1 MDLYLKKLTA
11 LFVLDNMKVTDYI
24 KDRKKTIF
32 SFEIIPPLKGKGIE
46 DICKGI
52 DPLMEFNPP
61 FINVTYHREEYEYK
75 KMGNGLL
82 KKVSVRKRP
91 GTVGICAALM
101 NRYKVDAIPHIICGG
116 FTKEETE
123 SALIDLKFLG
133 VDNILALRGDP
144 MKNES
149 SFVPV
154 DGGNTYALNLIEQI
168 KEMNDGQYLYEET
181 KNSPSNFCIGT
192 AGYPEKHFEAMN
204 LNSDLKNLKKK
215 VDAGAEF
222 IVTQLFYDNKKFFEF
237 VDKCRSIGIDVP
249 IIPGLKPI
257 TTLRHLSFMP
267 KFFHVN
273 FPEEFANELEKC
285 KTNKAIREVGTQWS
299 IQQCKELTE
308 ADVPVIHFYTMGK
321 GASVKQIASEVF

>member
-1 MDLYLKKLTA
+1 
-11 LFVLDNMKVTDYI
+11 MKVTEYI
-24 KDRKKTIF
+24 KERKKTIF

-46 DICKGI
+46 DICQGI

-82 KKVSVRKRP
+82 KKVSIKKRP

-101 NRYKVDAIPHIICGG
+101 NRYQVDAIPHIICGG
-116 FTKEETE
+116 FSKEETE

-133 VDNILALRGDP
+133 IDNILALRGDP
-144 MKNES
+144 MKNEA
-149 SFVPV
+149 SFIPAE
-154 DGGNTYALNLIEQI
+154 GGNKYALNLIEQVSD
-168 KEMNDGQYLYEET
+168 MNGGQYLYEET
-181 KNSPSNFCIGT
+181 KNSPSSFCIGT

-204 LNSDLKNLKKK
+204 LSSDLKHLKKK

-222 IVTQLFYDNKKFFEF
+222 IVTQLFYDNQKYFEF
-237 VDKCRSIGIDVP
+237 VDKCRSIGINVP

-257 TTLRHLSFMP
+257 TTKKHLSFIP

-273 FPEEFANELEKC
+273 FPEEFSNELEKC
-285 KTNKAIREVGTQWS
+285 KSNEEIRKVGEEWS
-299 IQQCKELTE
+299 IKQCEELIK

-321 GASVKQIASEVF
+321 GESVKKIARAVF

>member
-1 MDLYLKKLTA
+1 MTLFTC
-11 LFVLDNMKVTDYI
+11 LFVPLTMKVTEYI
-24 KDRKKTIF
+24 QKRKDTIF

-46 DICKGI
+46 DLCAGI

-82 KKVSVRKRP
+82 KKVSIRKRP

-101 NRYKVDAIPHIICGG
+101 NRYNVDAIPHIICGG

-144 MKNES
+144 MKNEAA
-149 SFVPV
+149 FVPT
-154 DGGNTYALNLIEQI
+154 DGGNAYALDLIGQI
-168 KEMNDGQYLYEET
+168 SEMNNGQYLYEET

-204 LNSDLKNLKKK
+204 LSSDLKNLKKK

-222 IVTQLFYDNKKFFEF
+222 IVTQLFYDNEKFFEF
-237 VDKCRSIGIDVP
+237 VSKCRDIGIDVP
-249 IIPGLKPI
+249 IIPGIKPI
-257 TTLRHLSFMP
+257 TNLRHLSFIP

-273 FPEEFANELEKC
+273 FPEAFSNELEKC
-285 KTNKAIREVGTQWS
+285 KNDEEVKQVGIEWTTA
-299 IQQCKELTE
+299 QCKELVK
-308 ADVPVIHFYTMGK
+308 ADIPVIHFYTMGK
-321 GASVKQIASEVF
+321 GQAVKNIAKEIF

>member
-1 MDLYLKKLTA
+1 
-11 LFVLDNMKVTDYI
+11 MKVTEYI
-24 KDRKKTIF
+24 QKRKDTIF

-46 DICKGI
+46 DLCAGI

-82 KKVSVRKRP
+82 KKVSIRKRP

-144 MKNES
+144 MKNEAA
-149 SFVPV
+149 FVPTE
-154 DGGNTYALNLIEQI
+154 GGNAYALDLISQI
-168 KEMNDGQYLYEET
+168 NEMNNGQYLYEET

-204 LNSDLKNLKKK
+204 LSSDLKNLKKK

-222 IVTQLFYDNKKFFEF
+222 IVTQLFYDNEKFFEF
-237 VDKCRSIGIDVP
+237 VSKCRDIGIDVP
-249 IIPGLKPI
+249 IIPGIKPI
-257 TTLRHLSFMP
+257 TNLRHLSFIP

-273 FPEEFANELEKC
+273 FPEAFSNELEKC
-285 KTNKAIREVGTQWS
+285 KNDEEVKQVGIEWTTA
-299 IQQCKELTE
+299 QCKELVK
-308 ADVPVIHFYTMGK
+308 ADIPVIHFYTMGK
-321 GASVKQIASEVF
+321 GQAVKNIAKEIF

>member
-1 MDLYLKKLTA
+1 
-11 LFVLDNMKVTDYI
+11 MKVTEYI
-24 KDRKKTIF
+24 QKRKDTIF

-46 DICKGI
+46 DLCAGI

-82 KKVSVRKRP
+82 KKVSIRKRP

-149 SFVPV
+149 AFVPT
-154 DGGNTYALNLIEQI
+154 DGGNAYALDLIGQI
-168 KEMNDGQYLYEET
+168 SEMNNGQYLYEET

-204 LNSDLKNLKKK
+204 LSSDLKNLKKK

-222 IVTQLFYDNKKFFEF
+222 IVTQLFYDNEKFFEF
-237 VDKCRSIGIDVP
+237 VSKCRDIGIDVP
-249 IIPGLKPI
+249 IIPGIKPI
-257 TTLRHLSFMP
+257 TNLRHLSFIP

-273 FPEEFANELEKC
+273 FPEAFSNELEKC
-285 KTNKAIREVGTQWS
+285 KNDEEVKQVGIEWTTA
-299 IQQCKELTE
+299 QCKELVK
-308 ADVPVIHFYTMGK
+308 ADIPVIHFYTMGK
-321 GASVKQIASEVF
+321 GQAVKNIAKEIF

>member
-1 MDLYLKKLTA
+1 
-11 LFVLDNMKVTDYI
+11 MKVTDYI
-24 KDRKKTIF
+24 KNSKETIF

-46 DICKGI
+46 DICAGI
-52 DPLMEFNPP
+52 DPLMEFKPP

-82 KKVSVRKRP
+82 KKVSVKKRP

-144 MKNES
+144 MKNEAA
-149 SFVPV
+149 FVPTEGGSPYAV
-154 DGGNTYALNLIEQI
+154 DLISQI
-168 KEMNDGQYLYEET
+168 KDMNNGQYLYEET
-181 KNSPSNFCIGT
+181 KNSPSSFCIGA

-204 LNSDLKNLKKK
+204 LNSDMKQLKKK

-222 IVTQLFYDNKKFFEF
+222 IVTQLFYDNEKYFSF
-237 VDKCRSIGIDVP
+237 VKKCRDMGINVP
-249 IIPGLKPI
+249 IIPGLKPL
-257 TTLRHLSFMP
+257 TTLRHLSFIP

-273 FPEEFANELEKC
+273 FPEELSNELEKC
-285 KTNKAIREVGTQWS
+285 KSNEEVKKVGIEWS
-299 IQQCKELTE
+299 IKQAKELVE
-308 ADVPVIHFYTMGK
+308 QQAPVIHFYTMGK
-321 GASVKQIASEVF
+321 GESVRKIASEVF

>member
-1 MDLYLKKLTA
+1 
-11 LFVLDNMKVTDYI
+11 MKVTEYI
-24 KDRKKTIF
+24 QRRNDTIF

-46 DICKGI
+46 DLCVGI

-82 KKVSVRKRP
+82 KKVSIRKRP

-144 MKNES
+144 MKNEAA
-149 SFVPV
+149 FVPTE
-154 DGGNTYALNLIEQI
+154 GGNAYALDLISQI
-168 KEMNDGQYLYEET
+168 NEMNNGQYLYEET

-204 LNSDLKNLKKK
+204 LSSDLKHLKKK

-222 IVTQLFYDNKKFFEF
+222 IVTQLFYDNEKFFDF
-237 VDKCRSIGIDVP
+237 VSKCRDIGIDVP
-249 IIPGLKPI
+249 IIPGIKPI
-257 TTLRHLSFMP
+257 TNLRHLSFIP

-273 FPEEFANELEKC
+273 FPEALSNELEKC
-285 KTNKAIREVGTQWS
+285 KNDEEVKQVGIEWTTA
-299 IQQCKELTE
+299 QCKELVK
-308 ADVPVIHFYTMGK
+308 ADIPVIHFYTMGK
-321 GASVKQIASEVF
+321 GQAVKNIAKEIF

>member
-1 MDLYLKKLTA
+1 
-11 LFVLDNMKVTDYI
+11 MKVTDYI
-24 KDRKKTIF
+24 NQRDNTIF

-46 DICKGI
+46 DICAGI
-52 DPLMEFNPP
+52 DPLMEFKPP

-82 KKVSVRKRP
+82 KKVSIKKRP

-116 FTKEETE
+116 FSKEETE

-149 SFVPV
+149 SFVPAE
-154 DGGNTYALNLIEQI
+154 GGNSYALNLIEQI
-168 KEMNDGQYLYEET
+168 QDMNSGQYLYEET
-181 KNSPSNFCIGT
+181 KNSPSNFCIGA

-204 LNSDLKNLKKK
+204 LNTDLKNLKKK

-222 IVTQLFYDNKKFFEF
+222 IVTQLFYDNNKYFEF
-237 VDKCRSIGIDVP
+237 VEKCKSIGINVP

-257 TTLRHLSFMP
+257 TTMKHLSFIP

-273 FPEEFANELEKC
+273 FPEEFSNELEKC
-285 KTNKAIREVGTQWS
+285 KSNDDVKKVGIEWS
-299 IQQCKELTE
+299 IKQCQELIK
-308 ADVPVIHFYTMGK
+308 AKAPVIHFYTMGK
-321 GASVKQIASEVF
+321 GESVKKIAREIF

>member
-1 MDLYLKKLTA
+1 
-11 LFVLDNMKVTDYI
+11 MKVTDYI
-24 KDRKKTIF
+24 KNSKETIF

-46 DICKGI
+46 DICAGI
-52 DPLMEFNPP
+52 DPLMEFKPP

-82 KKVSVRKRP
+82 KKVSVKKRP

-144 MKNES
+144 MKNEAA
-149 SFVPV
+149 FVPTEGGSPYAV
-154 DGGNTYALNLIEQI
+154 DLISQI
-168 KEMNDGQYLYEET
+168 KDMNNGQYLYEET
-181 KNSPSNFCIGT
+181 KNSPSSFCIGA
-192 AGYPEKHFEAMN
+192 AGYPEKDFEAMN
-204 LNSDLKNLKKK
+204 LNSDMKQLKKK

-222 IVTQLFYDNKKFFEF
+222 IVTQLFYDNEKYFSF
-237 VDKCRSIGIDVP
+237 VKKCRDIGINVP
-249 IIPGLKPI
+249 IIPGLKPL
-257 TTLRHLSFMP
+257 TTLRHLSFIP

-273 FPEEFANELEKC
+273 FPEELSNELEKC
-285 KTNKAIREVGTQWS
+285 KSNEEVKKVGIEWS
-299 IQQCKELTE
+299 IKQAKELVE
-308 ADVPVIHFYTMGK
+308 QQAPVIHFYTMGK
-321 GASVKQIASEVF
+321 GESVRKIASEVF

>member
-1 MDLYLKKLTA
+1 MTLFTC
-11 LFVLDNMKVTDYI
+11 LFVPLTMKVTEYI
-24 KDRKKTIF
+24 QKRKDTIF

-46 DICKGI
+46 DLCAGI

-82 KKVSVRKRP
+82 KKVSIRKRP

-101 NRYKVDAIPHIICGG
+101 NRYNVDAIPHIICGG

-144 MKNES
+144 MKNEAA
-149 SFVPV
+149 FVPTE
-154 DGGNTYALNLIEQI
+154 GGNAYALDLIAQI
-168 KEMNDGQYLYEET
+168 SEMNNGQYLYEET

-204 LNSDLKNLKKK
+204 LSSDLKNLKKK

-222 IVTQLFYDNKKFFEF
+222 IVTQLFYDNEKFFEF
-237 VDKCRSIGIDVP
+237 VSKCRDIGIDVP
-249 IIPGLKPI
+249 IIPGIKPI
-257 TTLRHLSFMP
+257 TNLRHLSFIP

-273 FPEEFANELEKC
+273 FPEAFSNELEKC
-285 KTNKAIREVGTQWS
+285 KNDEEVKQVGIEWTTA
-299 IQQCKELTE
+299 QCKELVK
-308 ADVPVIHFYTMGK
+308 ADIPVIHFYTMGK
-321 GASVKQIASEVF
+321 GQAVKNIAKEIF

>member
-1 MDLYLKKLTA
+1 
-11 LFVLDNMKVTDYI
+11 MKVTEYI
-24 KDRKKTIF
+24 QKRKDIIF

-46 DICKGI
+46 DLCAGI

-82 KKVSVRKRP
+82 KKVSIRKRP

-149 SFVPV
+149 AFVPTE
-154 DGGNTYALNLIEQI
+154 GGNAYALDLIGQI
-168 KEMNDGQYLYEET
+168 SEMNNGQYLYEET

-204 LNSDLKNLKKK
+204 LSSDLKNLKKK

-222 IVTQLFYDNKKFFEF
+222 IVTQLFYDNEKFFEF
-237 VDKCRSIGIDVP
+237 VSKCRDIGIDVP
-249 IIPGLKPI
+249 IIPGIKPI
-257 TTLRHLSFMP
+257 TNLRHLSFIP

-273 FPEEFANELEKC
+273 FPEAFSNELEKC
-285 KTNKAIREVGTQWS
+285 KNDEEVKQVGIEWTTA
-299 IQQCKELTE
+299 QCKELVK
-308 ADVPVIHFYTMGK
+308 ADIPVIHFYTMGK
-321 GASVKQIASEVF
+321 GQAVKNIAKEIF

>member
-1 MDLYLKKLTA
+1 
-11 LFVLDNMKVTDYI
+11 MKVTEYI
-24 KDRKKTIF
+24 DQSKKTIF

-82 KKVSVRKRP
+82 KKVSIKKRP

-116 FTKEETE
+116 FSKEETE

-133 VDNILALRGDP
+133 IDNVLALRGDP
-144 MKNES
+144 MKSES
-149 SFVPV
+149 SFVPAE
-154 DGGNTYALNLIEQI
+154 GGNKYALELIEQI
-168 KEMNDGQYLYEET
+168 RDMNSGQYLYEET
-181 KNSPSNFCIGT
+181 KNSPSNFCIGA

-204 LNSDLKNLKKK
+204 LNSDLKHLKNK

-222 IVTQLFYDNKKFFEF
+222 IVTQLFYDNDKYFEF
-237 VDKCRSIGIDVP
+237 VNKCRSVGINVP

-257 TTLRHLSFMP
+257 TTKRHLSFIP

-273 FPEEFANELEKC
+273 FPEEFSNELEKC
-285 KTNKAIREVGTQWS
+285 KSDDEIKQIGEQWS
-299 IQQCKELTE
+299 IKQCKELIKNN
-308 ADVPVIHFYTMGK
+308 VPVIHFYTMGK
-321 GASVKQIASEVF
+321 GKSVKKATLKYHYKPEE

>member
-1 MDLYLKKLTA
+1 
-11 LFVLDNMKVTDYI
+11 MKVTDYI
-24 KDRKKTIF
+24 KQSEDTIF

-46 DICKGI
+46 DICAGI
-52 DPLMEFNPP
+52 DPLMEFKPP

-82 KKVSVRKRP
+82 KKVSIKKRP

-116 FTKEETE
+116 FSKEETE

-149 SFVPV
+149 SFVPAE
-154 DGGNTYALNLIEQI
+154 GGNSYALNLIEQI
-168 KEMNDGQYLYEET
+168 QDMNSGQYLYEET
-181 KNSPSNFCIGT
+181 KNSPSNFCIGA

-204 LNSDLKNLKKK
+204 LNTDLKNLKKK

-222 IVTQLFYDNKKFFEF
+222 IVTQLFYDNNKYFEF
-237 VDKCRSIGIDVP
+237 VEKCKSIGINVP

-257 TTLRHLSFMP
+257 TTIKHLSFIP
-267 KFFHVN
+267 KFFHIN
-273 FPEEFANELEKC
+273 FPEEFSNELEKC
-285 KTNKAIREVGTQWS
+285 KSNDDVKKVGIEWS
-299 IQQCKELTE
+299 IKQCQELIK
-308 ADVPVIHFYTMGK
+308 AKAPVIHFYTMGK
-321 GASVKQIASEVF
+321 GESVKKIAREIF

>member
-1 MDLYLKKLTA
+1 
-11 LFVLDNMKVTDYI
+11 MKVTEYI
-24 KDRKKTIF
+24 DQSEKTIF

-82 KKVSVRKRP
+82 KKISIKKRP

-116 FTKEETE
+116 FSKEETE

-133 VDNILALRGDP
+133 IDNVLALRGDS
-144 MKNES
+144 MKSES
-149 SFVPV
+149 SFVPAE
-154 DGGNTYALNLIEQI
+154 GGNKYALELIEQI
-168 KEMNDGQYLYEET
+168 SDMNNGQYLYEET
-181 KNSPSNFCIGT
+181 KNSPSNFCIGA

-204 LNSDLKNLKKK
+204 LNSDLKHLKNK

-222 IVTQLFYDNKKFFEF
+222 IVTQLFFDNNKYFEF
-237 VDKCRSIGIDVP
+237 VDKCRKFGINVP

-257 TTLRHLSFMP
+257 TTKRHLSFIP

-273 FPEEFANELEKC
+273 FPEEFSNELEKC
-285 KTNKAIREVGTQWS
+285 KTNDEIKKIGEDWS
-299 IQQCKELTE
+299 IKQCKELIQNN
-308 ADVPVIHFYTMGK
+308 VPVIHFYTMGK
-321 GASVKQIASEVF
+321 GESVKKIARAVF

>member
-1 MDLYLKKLTA
+1 
-11 LFVLDNMKVTDYI
+11 MKVTEYI
-24 KDRKKTIF
+24 QKRKDTIF

-46 DICKGI
+46 DLCAGI

-82 KKVSVRKRP
+82 KKVSIRKRP

-101 NRYKVDAIPHIICGG
+101 NRYNVDAIPHIICGG

-144 MKNES
+144 MKNEAA
-149 SFVPV
+149 FVPTE
-154 DGGNTYALNLIEQI
+154 GGNAYALDLIGQI
-168 KEMNDGQYLYEET
+168 SEMNNGQYLYEET

-204 LNSDLKNLKKK
+204 LSSDLKNLKKK

-222 IVTQLFYDNKKFFEF
+222 IVTQLFYDNEKFFEF
-237 VDKCRSIGIDVP
+237 VSKCRDIGIDVP
-249 IIPGLKPI
+249 IIPGIKPI
-257 TTLRHLSFMP
+257 TNLRHLSFIP

-273 FPEEFANELEKC
+273 FPEAFSNELEKC
-285 KTNKAIREVGTQWS
+285 KNDEEVKQVGIEWTTA
-299 IQQCKELTE
+299 QCKELVK
-308 ADVPVIHFYTMGK
+308 ADIPVIHFYTMGK
-321 GASVKQIASEVF
+321 GQAVKNIAKEIF

>member
-1 MDLYLKKLTA
+1 
-11 LFVLDNMKVTDYI
+11 MKVTDYI
-24 KDRKKTIF
+24 KNSKETIF

-46 DICKGI
+46 DICAGI
-52 DPLMEFNPP
+52 DPLMEFKPP

-82 KKVSVRKRP
+82 KKVSVKKRP

-144 MKNES
+144 MKNEAA
-149 SFVPV
+149 FVPTEGGSPYAV
-154 DGGNTYALNLIEQI
+154 DLISQI
-168 KEMNDGQYLYEET
+168 KDMNNGQYLYEET
-181 KNSPSNFCIGT
+181 KNSPSSFCIGA

-204 LNSDLKNLKKK
+204 LNSDMKQLKKK

-222 IVTQLFYDNKKFFEF
+222 IVTQLFYDNEKYFSF
-237 VDKCRSIGIDVP
+237 VKKCRDIGINVP
-249 IIPGLKPI
+249 IIPGLKPL
-257 TTLRHLSFMP
+257 TTLRHLSFIP

-273 FPEEFANELEKC
+273 FPEELSNELEKC
-285 KTNKAIREVGTQWS
+285 KSNEEVKKVGIEWS
-299 IQQCKELTE
+299 IKQAKELVE
-308 ADVPVIHFYTMGK
+308 QQAPVIHFYTMGK
-321 GASVKQIASEVF
+321 GESVRKIASEVF

>member
-1 MDLYLKKLTA
+1 
-11 LFVLDNMKVTDYI
+11 MKVTEYI
-24 KDRKKTIF
+24 QKRKDTIF

-46 DICKGI
+46 DLCVGI

-82 KKVSVRKRP
+82 KKVSIRKRP

-144 MKNES
+144 MKNEAA
-149 SFVPV
+149 FVPTE
-154 DGGNTYALNLIEQI
+154 GGNPYALDLISQI
-168 KEMNDGQYLYEET
+168 NEMNNGQYLYEET

-204 LNSDLKNLKKK
+204 LSSDLKNLKKK

-222 IVTQLFYDNKKFFEF
+222 IVTQLFYDNEKFFEF
-237 VDKCRSIGIDVP
+237 VSKCRDIGIDVP
-249 IIPGLKPI
+249 IIPGIKPI
-257 TTLRHLSFMP
+257 TNLRHLSFIP

-273 FPEEFANELEKC
+273 FPEAFSNELEKC
-285 KTNKAIREVGTQWS
+285 KNDEEVKQVGIEWTTA
-299 IQQCKELTE
+299 QCKELVK
-308 ADVPVIHFYTMGK
+308 ADIPVIHFYTMGK
-321 GASVKQIASEVF
+321 GQAVKNIAKEIF

>member
-1 MDLYLKKLTA
+1 MTLFTR
-11 LFVLDNMKVTDYI
+11 LFVPLTMKVTEYI
-24 KDRKKTIF
+24 QKRKDTIF

-46 DICKGI
+46 DLCAGI

-82 KKVSVRKRP
+82 KKVSIRKRP

-144 MKNES
+144 MKNEAA
-149 SFVPV
+149 FVPTE
-154 DGGNTYALNLIEQI
+154 GGNAYALDLISQI
-168 KEMNDGQYLYEET
+168 SEMNNGQYLYEET

-204 LNSDLKNLKKK
+204 LSSDLKNLKKK

-222 IVTQLFYDNKKFFEF
+222 IVTQLFYDNEKFFEF
-237 VDKCRSIGIDVP
+237 VSKCRDIGIDVP
-249 IIPGLKPI
+249 IIPGIKPI
-257 TTLRHLSFMP
+257 TNLRHLSFIP

-273 FPEEFANELEKC
+273 FPEAFSNELEKC
-285 KTNKAIREVGTQWS
+285 KNDEEVKQVGIEWTTA
-299 IQQCKELTE
+299 QCKELVK
-308 ADVPVIHFYTMGK
+308 ADIPVIHFYTMGK
-321 GASVKQIASEVF
+321 GQAVKNIAKEIF

>member
-1 MDLYLKKLTA
+1 
-11 LFVLDNMKVTDYI
+11 MKVIDYI
-24 KDRKKTIF
+24 ENSKETIF

-46 DICKGI
+46 DICEGI
-52 DPLMEFNPP
+52 DPLMDFNPP

-82 KKVSVRKRP
+82 KKVSVKKRP

-144 MKNES
+144 MKNEAA
-149 SFVPV
+149 FVPTKGGSQYAV
-154 DGGNTYALNLIEQI
+154 DLIDQI
-168 KEMNDGQYLYEET
+168 KDMNNGQYLYEET
-181 KNSPSNFCIGT
+181 KNSPSNFCIGA

-204 LNSDLKNLKKK
+204 LNSDMKNLKKK

-222 IVTQLFYDNKKFFEF
+222 IVTQLFYDNKKYFDF
-237 VDKCRSIGIDVP
+237 VKKCREIGINVP
-249 IIPGLKPI
+249 IIPGLKPL
-257 TTLRHLSFMP
+257 TTLRHLSFIP

-273 FPEEFANELEKC
+273 FPEELSNELEKC
-285 KTNKAIREVGTQWS
+285 KTNEEVQKVGVEWS
-299 IQQCKELTE
+299 IKQARELIKKE
-308 ADVPVIHFYTMGK
+308 APVLHFYTMGK
-321 GASVKQIASEVF
+321 GEAVRKIAAQVF

>member
-1 MDLYLKKLTA
+1 
-11 LFVLDNMKVTDYI
+11 MKVTEYI
-24 KDRKKTIF
+24 QKRKDTIF

-46 DICKGI
+46 DLCAGI

-82 KKVSVRKRP
+82 KKVSIRKRP

-144 MKNES
+144 MKNEAA
-149 SFVPV
+149 FVPTE
-154 DGGNTYALNLIEQI
+154 GGNAYALDLIGQI
-168 KEMNDGQYLYEET
+168 SEMNNGQYLYEET

-204 LNSDLKNLKKK
+204 LSSDLKNLKKK

-222 IVTQLFYDNKKFFEF
+222 IVTQLFYDNEKFFEF
-237 VDKCRSIGIDVP
+237 VSKCRDIGIGVP
-249 IIPGLKPI
+249 IIPGIKPI
-257 TTLRHLSFMP
+257 TNLRHLSFIP

-273 FPEEFANELEKC
+273 FPEAFSNELEKC
-285 KTNKAIREVGTQWS
+285 KNDEEVKQVGIEWTTA
-299 IQQCKELTE
+299 QCKELVK
-308 ADVPVIHFYTMGK
+308 ADIPVIHFYTMGK
-321 GASVKQIASEVF
+321 GQAVKNIAKEIF

>member
-1 MDLYLKKLTA
+1 
-11 LFVLDNMKVTDYI
+11 MKVTDYI
-24 KDRKKTIF
+24 KNSKETIF

-46 DICKGI
+46 DICAGI
-52 DPLMEFNPP
+52 DPLMEFKPP

-82 KKVSVRKRP
+82 KKVSVKKRP

-144 MKNES
+144 MKNEAAFIPTEGGS
-149 SFVPV
+149 PYAV
-154 DGGNTYALNLIEQI
+154 DLISQI
-168 KEMNDGQYLYEET
+168 KDMNNGQYLYEET
-181 KNSPSNFCIGT
+181 KNSPSSFCIGA

-204 LNSDLKNLKKK
+204 LNSDMKHLKKK

-222 IVTQLFYDNKKFFEF
+222 IVTQLFYDNEKYFSF
-237 VDKCRSIGIDVP
+237 VKKCRDIGITVP
-249 IIPGLKPI
+249 IIPGLKPL
-257 TTLRHLSFMP
+257 TTLRHLSFIP

-273 FPEEFANELEKC
+273 FPEELSNELEKC
-285 KTNKAIREVGTQWS
+285 KSNEEVKKVGIEWS
-299 IQQCKELTE
+299 IKQAKELVE
-308 ADVPVIHFYTMGK
+308 HQAAVIHFYTMGRGEAVRK
-321 GASVKQIASEVF
+321 IASEVF

>member
-1 MDLYLKKLTA
+1 
-11 LFVLDNMKVTDYI
+11 MKVTEYI
-24 KDRKKTIF
+24 QKRKDTIF

-46 DICKGI
+46 DLCMGI

-82 KKVSVRKRP
+82 KKVSIRKRP

-116 FTKEETE
+116 FSKEETE

-144 MKNES
+144 MKNEAA
-149 SFVPV
+149 FVPTE
-154 DGGNTYALNLIEQI
+154 GGNAYALDLISQI
-168 KEMNDGQYLYEET
+168 NEMNNCQYLYEET

-204 LNSDLKNLKKK
+204 LSTDMKHLKKK

-222 IVTQLFYDNKKFFEF
+222 IVTQLFYDNEKFFDF
-237 VDKCRSIGIDVP
+237 VKKCREIGIKVP
-249 IIPGLKPI
+249 IIPGIKPI
-257 TTLRHLSFMP
+257 TNLRHLSFIP

-273 FPEEFANELEKC
+273 FPESFSNELEKC
-285 KTNKAIREVGTQWS
+285 KTDEEIKRVGIEWTTA
-299 IQQCKELTE
+299 QCKELVK
-308 ADVPVIHFYTMGK
+308 ADTPVIHFYTMGR
-321 GASVKQIASEVF
+321 GTAVKNIAKEIF

>member
-1 MDLYLKKLTA
+1 
-11 LFVLDNMKVTDYI
+11 
-24 KDRKKTIF
+24 
-32 SFEIIPPLKGKGIE
+32 
-46 DICKGI
+46 
-52 DPLMEFNPP
+52 MEFNPP

-82 KKVSVRKRP
+82 KKVSIRKRP

-144 MKNES
+144 MKNEAA
-149 SFVPV
+149 FVPTE
-154 DGGNTYALNLIEQI
+154 GGNAYALDLIGQI
-168 KEMNDGQYLYEET
+168 SEMNNGQYLYEET

-204 LNSDLKNLKKK
+204 LSSDLKNLKKK

-222 IVTQLFYDNKKFFEF
+222 IVTQLFYDNEKFFEF
-237 VDKCRSIGIDVP
+237 VSKCRDIGIDVP
-249 IIPGLKPI
+249 IIPGIKPI
-257 TTLRHLSFMP
+257 TNLRHLSFIP

-273 FPEEFANELEKC
+273 FPEAFSNELEKC
-285 KTNKAIREVGTQWS
+285 KNDEEVKQVGIEWTTA
-299 IQQCKELTE
+299 QCKELVK
-308 ADVPVIHFYTMGK
+308 ADIPVIHFYTMGK
-321 GASVKQIASEVF
+321 GQAVKNIAKEIF